1 MYYPSK
7 LFKFESNLTLI
18 FKIFRLI
25 PENKKRRGKC
35 NKTQLQFYEC

>member
-1 MYYPSK
+1 MIKQQLPMTRE
-7 LFKFESNLTLI
+7 ES
-18 FKIFRLI
+18 F